1 MTGHGLVPFLTP
13 APGDQEPGLEEK
25 CQSFKPGGL
34 VMFLILGIRHL
45 IFLTKLKEMA
55 GKFKI
60 FSRGG

>member
-1 MTGHGLVPFLTP
+1 
-13 APGDQEPGLEEK
+13 
-25 CQSFKPGGL
+25 
-34 VMFLILGIRHL
+34 MFLILGIRHL